1 MFPNIS
7 TGTKRKIGAGVAAA
21 ALATLV
27 AGTWGVV
34 RAGGPLGDRADL
46 NPCAAKTIN
55 PCAAKT
61 LNPCAAKTLNPCAAK
76 TLNPCAAKTLNPC
89 AAKAGANPCGARV
102 LNPCNPCNPCGGA
115 AAVNPCR
122 VKQPAGVR
130 LARGSQGDLRAQGEK
145 LWNDR
150 ALGRSGLAC
159 ASCHIGSYGQM
170 KPSFAEP
177 YPHEVAMPK
186 QMAGLSRVNAAEMVQ
201 FCMIVPMAAEPLPW
215 DSTELAALT
224 AWVEGIQPGYRPV
237 GGANPCNPCSM
248 KRNPCNP

>member
-1 MFPNIS
+1 MFPN
-7 TGTKRKIGAGVAAA
+7 TPTDTKRKIGAGVAAV

-27 AGTWGVV
+27 AGAWGVV
-34 RAGGPLGDRADL
+34 RAGGPLGGRADL
-46 NPCAAKTIN
+46 NPCATKTIN

-76 TLNPCAAKTLNPC
+76 G
-89 AAKAGANPCGARV
+89 GANPCGARV
-102 LNPCNPCNPCGGA
+102 LNPCNPCGGA

-224 AWVEGIQPGYRPV
+224 AWVEGIQPGYRSV